1 MKSKKLKSEN
11 FRAGFVAIIGRPN
24 VGKSTLLNALLGQK
38 VAAVSPRPQT
48 TRQRQLGILTL
59 PNAQIV
65 FVDTPGIHIPHH
77 ALGKAMN
84 AIAREALQEADVI
97 VWIVDSSQPPEEE
110 DKLIAAQL
118 SKLKPSPPMFLA
130 LNKIDLLEGDRL
142 AKYEQQFFLLVKNPR
157 PLEISALSGFGLPE
171 LQAALVEKL
180 PEGDPLYSPDQVTDF
195 FERQIASDLIRE
207 AALINL
213 RDEVPHALAVR
224 VDEYKERNEKGA
236 YIAATLFVEK
246 DSQKGIVI
254 GRGGEMLKKIG
265 MHARRSIEEMSGRK
279 VFLELRVKVSRN
291 WRNDPNVL
299 RQMGFEVKEEG

>member
-1 MKSKKLKSEN
+1 M
-11 FRAGFVAIIGRPN
+11 
-24 VGKSTLLNALLGQK
+24 GKSTLLNAILGQK

-59 PNAQIV
+59 PHAQIV
-65 FVDTPGIHIPHH
+65 FIDTPGIHVAHH

-84 AIAREALQEADVI
+84 AIAQETLLEADVI
-97 VWIVDSSQPPEEE
+97 VWIVDSSQPPSEE
-110 DKLIAAQL
+110 DELIATQL
-118 SKLKPSPPMFLA
+118 SKLRPAPYVILA

-142 AKYEQQFFLLVKNPR
+142 AKYEQQFLLFLKNAR
-157 PLEISALSGFGLPE
+157 PMEISALSGFGLVE
-171 LQAALVEKL
+171 LQAALVDEM
-180 PEGDPLYSPDQVTDF
+180 PEGEPLYSADQVTDF

-224 VDEYKERNEKGA
+224 VDEYKEREEQGA
-236 YIAATLFVEK
+236 YIAATLFIEK

-265 MHARRSIEEMSGRK
+265 TQARQSIEEMSGRK
-279 VFLELRVKVSRN
+279 VFLELRVKVSKN
-291 WRNDPNVL
+291 WRNNPDML
-299 RQMGFEVKEEG
+299 RQMGFDIKGEG

>member
-1 MKSKKLKSEN
+1 VQSNIPKDGYFHS
-11 FRAGFVAIIGRPN
+11 GFVAIIGRPN

-59 PNAQIV
+59 PHAQIV
-65 FVDTPGIHIPHH
+65 FIDTPGIHVAHH

-84 AIAREALQEADVI
+84 AIAQETLQEADVI
-97 VWIVDSSQPPEEE
+97 VWIVDSSQPPSEE
-110 DKLIAAQL
+110 DEIIAAQL
-118 SKLKPSPPMFLA
+118 SKLRPSPYVILA

-142 AKYEQQFFLLVKNPR
+142 AKYEQEFLLLLKNAR
-157 PLEISALSGFGLPE
+157 PMEISALSGFGLKE
-171 LQAALVEKL
+171 LQAALVDEM
-180 PEGDPLYSPDQVTDF
+180 PEGEPLYSADQVTDF

-224 VDEYKERNEKGA
+224 VDEYKEREEQGA
-236 YIAATLFVEK
+236 YIAATLFIEK
-246 DSQKGIVI
+246 ESQKGIVI

-265 MHARRSIEEMSGRK
+265 TQARQSIEEMSGRK
-279 VFLELRVKVSRN
+279 VFLELRVKVSKN
-291 WRNDPNVL
+291 WRNNPDVL
-299 RQMGFEVKEEG
+299 RQMGFDIKGEG

>member
-1 MKSKKLKSEN
+1 MKPKIFDPNN

-48 TRQRQLGILTL
+48 TRLRQLGILTL
-59 PNAQIV
+59 PKAQII
-65 FVDTPGIHIPHH
+65 FMDTPGIHIPHH

-84 AIAREALQEADVI
+84 VIAQEALQEADAI
-97 VWIVDSSQPPEEE
+97 VWIVDSSQPPNEE

-118 SKLKPSPPMFLA
+118 SKLHASPPMILA

-142 AKYEQQFFLLVKNPR
+142 AKYEQQFLLLLKHAR
-157 PLEISALSGFGLPE
+157 PMEISALSGFGLVE
-171 LQAALVEKL
+171 IQAALVEEL
-180 PEGDPLYSPDQVTDF
+180 PEGDPLYSADQVTDF

-207 AALINL
+207 AALNNL
-213 RDEVPHALAVR
+213 RDEVPHALVVR
-224 VDEYKERNEKGA
+224 VDEYKEREEKGA

-246 DSQKGIVI
+246 ESQKGIVI

-265 MHARRSIEEMSGRK
+265 MLARQSIEEMSGRK
-279 VFLELRVKVSRN
+279 VFLELRVKVSKN
-291 WRNDPNVL
+291 WRNNPEVL
-299 RQMGFEVKEEG
+299 RQMGFEIKDES

>member
-1 MKSKKLKSEN
+1 MKSNNSDPEN

-24 VGKSTLLNALLGQK
+24 VGKSTLLNSLLGQK

-65 FVDTPGIHIPHH
+65 FMDTPGIHIPHH
-77 ALGKAMN
+77 TLGKAMN
-84 AIAREALQEADVI
+84 AIAQEALQEADAI
-97 VWIVDSSQPPEEE
+97 VWIVDSSQPPSDE

-118 SKLKPSPPMFLA
+118 NKLSSLPPLILA

-142 AKYEQQFFLLVKNPR
+142 AKYQQQFLPLMKHAR
-157 PLEISALSGFGLPE
+157 PMEISALSGFGLAE
-171 LQAALVEKL
+171 LQAALVEEM
-180 PEGDPLYSPDQVTDF
+180 PEGDPLYSADQVTDF

-207 AALINL
+207 AALNNL
-213 RDEVPHALAVR
+213 RDEVPHAVAVR
-224 VDEYKERNEKGA
+224 VDEYTEREEQGA

-254 GRGGEMLKKIG
+254 GHGGEMLKKIG
-265 MHARRSIEEMSGRK
+265 MQARQSIEEMNGRK
-279 VFLELRVKVSRN
+279 VFLELRVKVSKN
-291 WRNDPNVL
+291 WRNNPEVL
-299 RQMGFEVKEEG
+299 RQMGFDIKSEG

>member
-1 MKSKKLKSEN
+1 
-11 FRAGFVAIIGRPN
+11 VAIIGRPN
-24 VGKSTLLNALLGQK
+24 VGKSTLLNAILGQK

-59 PNAQIV
+59 PHAQIV
-65 FVDTPGIHIPHH
+65 FIDTPGIHVAHH

-84 AIAREALQEADVI
+84 AIAQETLQEADVI
-97 VWIVDSSQPPEEE
+97 VWIVDSSQPPSEE
-110 DKLIAAQL
+110 DEIIAAQL
-118 SKLKPSPPMFLA
+118 SKLRPSPYVILA

-142 AKYEQQFFLLVKNPR
+142 AKYEQQFLLLLKNAR
-157 PLEISALSGFGLPE
+157 PMEISALSGFGLAE
-171 LQAALVEKL
+171 LQAALVDEM
-180 PEGDPLYSPDQVTDF
+180 PEGEPLYSADQVTDF

-224 VDEYKERNEKGA
+224 VDEYKEREEQGA
-236 YIAATLFVEK
+236 YIAATLFIEK

-265 MHARRSIEEMSGRK
+265 TQARQSIEEMSGRK
-279 VFLELRVKVSRN
+279 VFLELRVKVSKN
-291 WRNDPNVL
+291 WRNNPDVL
-299 RQMGFEVKEEG
+299 RQMGFDIKGEG

>member
-1 MKSKKLKSEN
+1 
-11 FRAGFVAIIGRPN
+11 
-24 VGKSTLLNALLGQK
+24 LNAILGQK

-59 PNAQIV
+59 PHAQIV
-65 FVDTPGIHIPHH
+65 FIDTPGIHVAHH

-84 AIAREALQEADVI
+84 AIAQETLQEADVI
-97 VWIVDSSQPPEEE
+97 VWIVDSSQPPSEE
-110 DKLIAAQL
+110 DELIAAQL
-118 SKLKPSPPMFLA
+118 IKLRPSPYVILA

-142 AKYEQQFFLLVKNPR
+142 AKYEQQFLLLLKNAR
-157 PLEISALSGFGLPE
+157 PMEISALSGFGLAE
-171 LQAALVEKL
+171 LQSALVDEM
-180 PEGDPLYSPDQVTDF
+180 PEGEPLYSADQVTDF

-224 VDEYKERNEKGA
+224 VDEYKEREEQGA
-236 YIAATLFVEK
+236 YIAATLFIEK

-265 MHARRSIEEMSGRK
+265 TQARQSIEEMSGRK
-279 VFLELRVKVSRN
+279 VFLELRVKVSKN
-291 WRNDPNVL
+291 WRNNPDVL
-299 RQMGFEVKEEG
+299 RQMGFDIKGEG